1 MFRSR
6 PTTPEPFYQLW
17 VAYLLWFVGGLG
29 MFGLHR
35 FYLRKIP
42 TGVLWLLTGGA
53 FFVGSV
59 HDFLRMN
66 SLVED
71 ANRRDGYLV
80 LTTQTPSPPPE
91 SIEKCVL
98 RTAKSH
104 AGVVTPASAALE
116 GAWSVEQIQQELDRQ
131 AKLGIC
137 EVRVTKAGS
146 VVYYFLEF
154 DPSRSQEFES

>member
-1 MFRSR
+1 MFRLR
-6 PTTPEPFYQLW
+6 PPTPEPFYQLW

-29 MFGLHR
+29 MLGLHR

-42 TGVLWLLTGGA
+42 TGVLWLITGGG
-53 FFVGSV
+53 FLVGTV
-59 HDFLRMN
+59 HDFLRMDR
-66 SLVED
+66 LVED

-80 LTTQTPSPPPE
+80 LTTQTTAPPPE
-91 SIEKCVL
+91 TIEKSVL
-98 RTAKSH
+98 RAAKSH

-116 GAWSVEQIQQELDRQ
+116 GNWSVEQIQQELDRQ

-137 EVRVTKAGS
+137 EVRVTKAGG

-154 DPSRSQEFES
+154 DPTHTQEFES